1 MDEACTHT
9 AEALAVENPIGG
21 NSDRGTRTGEPGL
34 GNPDWGTRTGEPGL
48 GEPGL
53 GEPGLWG
60 TRTGGTRTMGN
71 PAYGEPGP
79 GEPGLRHEHNMFSA
93 AMRINPTSKTTQER
107 PLAPQAAT
115 NKLQPTLAK

>member
-1 MDEACTHT
+1 MVAIFVKNLYEKEENSGSRCATGKQMDEACTHT

-21 NSDRGTRTGEPGL
+21 NSDR
-34 GNPDWGTRTGEPGL
+34 GTRTGEPGL

-71 PAYGEPGP
+71 PAYG
-79 GEPGLRHEHNMFSA
+79 
-93 AMRINPTSKTTQER
+93 
-107 PLAPQAAT
+107 
-115 NKLQPTLAK
+115 